1 MTFPNRS
8 GPVSPAVGNMI
19 PRAWESCS
27 QAAGNVEDMS
37 WRTGYAW
44 KTIVRLALLWTGRP
58 FCSAGF
64 HFGMLLVRRTACS
77 L

>member
-8 GPVSPAVGNMI
+8 GPVSPTVGNMI

-37 WRTGYAW
+37 WRTGYRAMPCPLYPSDAADD
-44 KTIVRLALLWTGRP
+44 KAR
-58 FCSAGF
+58 
-64 HFGMLLVRRTACS
+64 
-77 L
+77 